1 MIFLTET
8 ELEGKQAYYGEIC
21 DHFADQGLI
30 LGNWDYDQG
39 LFDKILYKRGGVTIY
54 LRCPFDVIR
63 GELDQQDALLLFK
76 KPFIIKHILNIGL
89 DEEESPVLTVTGLE
103 QFQKPVDKDAPI
115 EKKSSWAEDAEQ
127 VINKTLSGMAFVP
140 I

>member
-1 MIFLTET
+1 MLFLTET

-21 DHFADQGLI
+21 EHFGDQGLI

-39 LFDKILYKRGGVTIY
+39 LFDKILYKQGGVTIY
-54 LRCPFDVIR
+54 LRCPFDVIQ

-115 EKKSSWAEDAEQ
+115 EKKSSWAEDGEQ
-127 VINKTLSGMAFVP
+127 VISKTLSGMTFVP